1 MIGVQRVGEDAD
13 PIAGTRSVA
22 AYSENAQGRS
32 KMNRAVVG
40 TLVLCGLTALPAH
53 AALFDRGG
61 GMIYDDVLNITW
73 LQDANYAR
81 TSGYGWNP
89 DGRMN
94 WDDAME
100 WADNLV
106 YGGFDDWRLPT
117 VRPVVS
123 GFNTEF
129 SNNGT
134 TDLGYGNRSPNSEM
148 AHMYYVSLGN
158 LGQCAPNDSAP
169 SGCKIQRGFG
179 LRQTGPFTN
188 LMSGIYW
195 SGTELEFSAG
205 AWYFGTNIGIQFV
218 DYKLY
223 EFYAW
228 AVRSGDVASPVPEPS
243 AFALLGLAGLGLS
256 RRRKAN

>member
-1 MIGVQRVGEDAD
+1 M
-13 PIAGTRSVA
+13 
-22 AYSENAQGRS
+22 
-32 KMNRAVVG
+32 KKAVVG
-40 TLVLCGLTALPAH
+40 ALVVCGLTTPSAQ
-53 AALFDRGG
+53 AALIDRGG

-94 WDDAME
+94 WDDAMG
-100 WADNLV
+100 WAENLV

-117 VRPVVS
+117 VRPVGSVI
-123 GFNTEF
+123 NTEF

-158 LGQCAPNDSAP
+158 LGLCAPNDSAP
-169 SGCKIQRGFG
+169 SGCEIQRGFG

-195 SGTELEFSAG
+195 SGTEFAASAG

-218 DYKLY
+218 DYTTY

-228 AVRSGDVASPVPEPS
+228 AVRPGDVVRRVPEPGS
-243 AFALLGLAGLGLS
+243 LALLGLGLAGLGLS